1 MRADLGS
8 QEANNIRQQLQ
19 RLLQVVHEHKTL
31 ADFVNAALE
40 VGHASAKSLEELKGE
55 MDSFANSL
63 IEFLREARVACK
75 KILKMIV
82 LFRQRAQTRDDNMRA
97 RILQIESVIGG
108 FPRPQ
113 SPPTFHSQ
121 VNNSPRVGDT
131 PLGTV
136 VVGGL
141 DTVITANLLFNLI
154 CKLQGKVNLLTT
166 RAKQNCVF
174 YNGLAFSSESEL
186 SGWFTLHNPL
196 GAGCAAMVDFQSI
209 WSYSDSDTADSSSWL
224 NDMEKS

>member
-1 MRADLGS
+1 M
-8 QEANNIRQQLQ
+8 
-19 RLLQVVHEHKTL
+19 
-31 ADFVNAALE
+31 
-40 VGHASAKSLEELKGE
+40 
-55 MDSFANSL
+55 
-63 IEFLREARVACK
+63 
-75 KILKMIV
+75 
-82 LFRQRAQTRDDNMRA
+82 
-97 RILQIESVIGG
+97 
-108 FPRPQ
+108 
-113 SPPTFHSQ
+113 
-121 VNNSPRVGDT
+121 NNSPRVGDT

-209 WSYSDSDTADSSSWL
+209 WSYADSDTADSSSWL
-224 NDMEKS
+224 NDMEKYRKMVLKGGRYEVTYMCWSPIWNEPRTGSGIPKFEVLTNPYPNRFGDPRTGLGSPF